1 LDFAFS
7 EEQEAFRETLRR
19 FLEEKCPVSEV
30 FRLMET
36 EEGRDASV
44 WKQMGEELGLQGLL
58 VPEAHGGQGFG
69 FLELGIALEE
79 MGRVLLPSPFFASA
93 CLATSAVLAAGDEAQ
108 KAEWLPG
115 LASGACVGTLAVLE
129 PGGAWEPGALALEA
143 RPDGDGFTLHG
154 EKTCVLDGGIADLL
168 VVAARLPGTRGDDGV
183 CLVAVRGDAPGVT
196 PRAIPTL
203 DPTRKQARVR
213 FDGARGTAL
222 GTPGEGAGPLRKTLD
237 RAAIGLA
244 AEMAGGAQRALDMA
258 VAYAK
263 ERSQFAR
270 PIGSFQAIKHKAA
283 EVLLEVELARSAAW
297 WACWTASEDNEECA
311 EAAPLAKA
319 VCADAY
325 LRAAAENVQIHGGI
339 GFTWEAAPHLY
350 YRRAKVSGI
359 LFGDSVRQ
367 RARLADRI
375 GVGAP

>member
-1 LDFAFS
+1 MDFAFS

-19 FLEEKCPVSEV
+19 FLEEKCPVTEV

-36 EEGRDASV
+36 EEGRDPAV

-58 VPEAHGGQGFG
+58 IPEEHGGQGFS

-93 CLATSAVLAAGDEAQ
+93 CLAASAILVAGDPAQ
-108 KAEWLPG
+108 QAEWLPPI
-115 LASGACVGTLAVLE
+115 ASGESVASLAVLE
-129 PGGAWEPGALALEA
+129 PGGTWDPADLALEA
-143 RPDGDGFTLHG
+143 RADGDGFTLHG
-154 EKTCVLDGGIADLL
+154 EKTCVLDGCIADLL
-168 VVAARLPGTRGDDGV
+168 VVAARLPGSQGDDGIS
-183 CLVAVRGDAPGVT
+183 LLAARTDGPRVT
-196 PRAIPTL
+196 ADAIPTL

-213 FDGARGTAL
+213 FDGARGTPL
-222 GTPGEGAGPLRKTLD
+222 GAPGEAAAALREILEH
-237 RAAIGLA
+237 AAIGLA

-258 VAYAK
+258 VAYAR

-297 WACWTASEDNEECA
+297 WGCWTAAEDNEECT
-311 EAAPLAKA
+311 EAAHLAKA
-319 VCADAY
+319 VCGDAY
-325 LRAAAENVQIHGGI
+325 MRAAAENVQIHGGV

-350 YRRAKVSGI
+350 FRRAKVSGI
-359 LFGDSVRQ
+359 LFGDSVRH
-367 RARLADRI
+367 RSLLADHLGI
-375 GVGAP
+375 PA